1 MTNERMIRVRI
12 KEDLFRK
19 YKVYC
24 AINDI
29 SMTDQTMKIVS
40 DFIRSQSENIKIIST
55 KPV

>member
-1 MTNERMIRVRI
+1 MSERVIRVRI

-19 YKVYC
+19 YKVLC

-40 DFIRSQSENIKIIST
+40 DFIKYQNENVKIINTKST
-55 KPV
+55 